1 MKNIMTTV
9 IGLSAFIT
17 IISLFD
23 GEGSHCRPTSATC
36 KAARAARNSAAV
48 HPGPVVYTLLDGTIY
63 FPDRTTPGFSAACVE
78 RIEQWPGG
86 RASMLLLKKSGV
98 LTLKINYQDFIA
110 TETIQTIKESGAR
123 QFELIGDIVPLVA
136 PDRIKLT
143 ISETGS
149 DLSLSLLYDKD
160 VTSEKNE
167 LKEKFA
173 CDLAAIPIDDAVLS
187 TLWQ

>member
-1 MKNIMTTV
+1 
-9 IGLSAFIT
+9 
-17 IISLFD
+17 
-23 GEGSHCRPTSATC
+23 
-36 KAARAARNSAAV
+36 
-48 HPGPVVYTLLDGTIY
+48 
-63 FPDRTTPGFSAACVE
+63 
-78 RIEQWPGG
+78 
-86 RASMLLLKKSGV
+86 MLLLKKSGV